1 MEMQVRVKVYS
12 VLKEVVGSGLV
23 LMEIGE
29 EGTLL
34 DALNELSERYGAIF
48 REKTGR
54 SLKQALEKR
63 FNLFVNGKVI
73 SLPGDANLKLKGN
86 DEIVILQPVGGGTT

>member
-1 MEMQVRVKVYS
+1 MQVRVKVYS
-12 VLKEVVGSGLV
+12 VLRQVVGSGLV

-34 DALNELSERYGAIF
+34 DALKELSKRYGTIF

-54 SLKQALEKR
+54 SLNQALKKR
-63 FNLFVNGKVI
+63 FNIFVNSKSI
-73 SLPGDANLKLKGN
+73 NLPRDANLKLKDN
-86 DEIVILQPVGGGTT
+86 DEIVILQPVGGGST